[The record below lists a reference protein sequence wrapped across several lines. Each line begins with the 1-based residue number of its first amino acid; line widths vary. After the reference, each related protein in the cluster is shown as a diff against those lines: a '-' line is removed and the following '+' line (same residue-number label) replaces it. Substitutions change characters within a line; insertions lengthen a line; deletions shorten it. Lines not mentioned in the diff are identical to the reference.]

1 MSKERLNMD
10 KEKRPGYKWTKL
22 GWIPDEWEIT
32 KLGDLGNLSSGTT
45 PLRAN
50 HNKYFKGGAISWV
63 KTTDLNNGIVTSTEE
78 SVTDVALKET
88 SLKVLPQKTL
98 LVAMYGGFN
107 QIGRTGL
114 LGIDATINQALS
126 ALVIKKKDVNPFYV
140 LNWMNFNVGYWKR
153 YAASSRKDPNITKND
168 VKHFPFVKPPLP
180 EQQKIAAILTTWD
193 KAIGLAQQLIEA
205 KEEQKKG
212 LMQRLLTGRVRVKG
226 FGGEWKKVHLGDIF
240 KERKQAVGN

>member
-1 MSKERLNMD
+1 MMNKGTLKME

-22 GWIPDEWEIT
+22 GWLPEEWEIT

-153 YAASSRKDPNITKND
+153 YAASSRKETTGFSKGASIRYRKNGRSRRIKTRYGNI
-168 VKHFPFVKPPLP
+168 VSIP
-180 EQQKIAAILTTWD
+180 QILHKMPD
-193 KAIGLAQQLIEA
+193 
-205 KEEQKKG
+205 
-212 LMQRLLTGRVRVKG
+212 
-226 FGGEWKKVHLGDIF
+226 
-240 KERKQAVGN
+240 